1 MRILVADDERVLAN
15 TVATALRAALD
26 AEVDVAFDGITA
38 QHLARKHQYSLA
50 LIDFCLPPPTG
61 LELLAS
67 WQDEGLTHPVLMMS
81 GGHAA
86 SRRTDALAAG
96 ATGYLE
102 KPFPLAE
109 LIDEVRSSLG
119 TP

>member
-15 TVATALRAALD
+15 TVATALRAAFD

-38 QHLARKHQYSLA
+38 QELVRKHQYALA
-50 LIDFCLPPPTG
+50 VIDFCLPPPTG

-67 WQDEGLTHPVLMMS
+67 WHGEGLAHPVLMMS
-81 GGHAA
+81 GGHGA
-86 SRRTDALAAG
+86 SRRKDALAAG
-96 ATGYLE
+96 ATGCLE

-109 LIDEVRSSLG
+109 LIGQARSSLRI
-119 TP
+119 T